1 MPAVL
6 LATGR
11 FAACR
16 TLGSDE
22 QIFGDDEQVLHK
34 GEATKKENQVRSQ
47 QQRPSNMNRAKGL
60 DEADVSLGRRLRS
73 LRVRRGLSQTALG
86 DVLGVSFQQIQR
98 YETGTHRIKVS
109 QLQRLAAA
117 LAVSMTELLEAPR
130 TNSSEITDMI
140 DTPIARRLM
149 DAFQRL
155 TSRERRCLAALA
167 EEMAVRR

>member
-1 MPAVL
+1 
-6 LATGR
+6 
-11 FAACR
+11 
-16 TLGSDE
+16 
-22 QIFGDDEQVLHK
+22 
-34 GEATKKENQVRSQ
+34 
-47 QQRPSNMNRAKGL
+47 MNRAKGP
-60 DEADVSLGRRLRS
+60 DEADVFLGRRLRS
-73 LRVRRGLSQTALG
+73 VRIRRGLSQTALG

-109 QLQRLAAA
+109 QLQRLAVA
-117 LAVSMTELLEAPR
+117 LAVSMTDLLEAPR

-140 DTPIARRLM
+140 DTPIALRLM

>member
-1 MPAVL
+1 VPAVT
-6 LATGR
+6 LAAGR
-11 FAACR
+11 LAACR

-34 GEATKKENQVRSQ
+34 GEATKKQDQVATAETVKHEQSEGAGR
-47 QQRPSNMNRAKGL
+47 
-60 DEADVSLGRRLRS
+60 GRRFPRAS
-73 LRVRRGLSQTALG
+73 SEIPARHARTIADGIGQRTRG
-86 DVLGVSFQQIQR
+86 VVSAVQR
-98 YETGTHRIKVS
+98 YETGTRRIKVS

-130 TNSSEITDMI
+130 ASSSEITGMI

>member
-1 MPAVL
+1 
-6 LATGR
+6 
-11 FAACR
+11 
-16 TLGSDE
+16 
-22 QIFGDDEQVLHK
+22 
-34 GEATKKENQVRSQ
+34 
-47 QQRPSNMNRAKGL
+47 MNRAKGP

-73 LRVRRGLSQTALG
+73 LRVMRGLSQTALG

-117 LAVSMTELLEAPR
+117 LAVSMTELLEAPK

>member
-1 MPAVL
+1 MPAVT
-6 LATGR
+6 LAAGR
-11 FAACR
+11 LAACR
-16 TLGSDE
+16 TLGSDG
-22 QIFGDDEQVLHK
+22 QIFGDDEQVLHR
-34 GEATKKENQVRSQ
+34 GEATKKQDQVATAETVKHEQSEGAGRGRRFP
-47 QQRPSNMNRAKGL
+47 RPSSEIPARHARTV
-60 DEADVSLGRRLRS
+60 ADGIGRRT
-73 LRVRRGLSQTALG
+73 RG
-86 DVLGVSFQQIQR
+86 VVSQQIQR
-98 YETGTHRIKVS
+98 YETGIHRIKVS

-130 TNSSEITDMI
+130 ANSSEITGMI